1 MENETNIP
9 NEEQA
14 GRLQQPTVGGSALSD
29 LAKVIRL
36 LSDEQRLDLF
46 GDYCKYCGRYDADS
60 LSGCQC
66 WNDE

>member
-1 MENETNIP
+1 MEDTTNISS
-9 NEEQA
+9 EEQS
-14 GRLQQPTVGGSALSD
+14 VVSD

-46 GDYCKYCGRYDADS
+46 RDYCKYCGRYDADS
-60 LSGCQC
+60 LSCCQC